1 MSLSLRYV
9 DGAGAPMERF
19 IKFAELPDGSA
30 ESFFDILTN
39 TLSNDLG
46 LDVKLIRGQAYDG
59 ARTMS
64 GHLSGL
70 QARVKQHCSE
80 NALYV
85 HCCAHNLNLI
95 LMDAVSSL
103 NSVKIFFGGLETLH
117 LFDH

>member
-1 MSLSLRYV
+1 
-9 DGAGAPMERF
+9 MERF

-39 TLSNDLG
+39 TLSNELG
-46 LDVKLIRGQAYDG
+46 LDVKLIIGQAYDG

-70 QARVKQHCSE
+70 QARVKRHCFE
-80 NALYV
+80 NALHV

-95 LMDAVSSL
+95 LMDAVSS
-103 NSVKIFFGGLETLH
+103 
-117 LFDH
+117 